1 MCFERKDQPTQED
14 SCATWM
20 ATCCQYRG
28 ESCRLTAAW
37 LRRRE
42 KSGGTTAPWR
52 TGRGKPRDIVSPC
65 VVEVVIQEH
74 RWKQAKFER
83 RARSEPFD
91 DLPGRL
97 IFFVRVGPGEVE
109 VELIGVHFGQEI
121 AAAGEC
127 FQIEELVFFQA
138 MNGFDVALIG
148 VSGR

>member
-1 MCFERKDQPTQED
+1 VPSKRVQF
-14 SCATWM
+14 
-20 ATCCQYRG
+20 
-28 ESCRLTAAW
+28 L
-37 LRRRE
+37 
-42 KSGGTTAPWR
+42 
-52 TGRGKPRDIVSPC
+52 GKPRDIVSPC

-121 AAAGEC
+121 AAAGEG
-127 FQIEELVFFQA
+127 FQVEELVFFEA
-138 MNGFDVALIG
+138 MDGFDVALVG
-148 VSGR
+148 VRGGRDAHVLTVAERGREAGPFSLRVVTADELAAVVGLPD